1 MRVGTSRLIDLEK
14 IADEDHFHACGDKYL
29 NYILLLRI
37 IGSSP
42 CVWGQDNNTCIISAI
57 CRIIPMR
64 VGTSPAVQ
72 IKRDNNT
79 DHPHACGDKA
89 LHTSHCPHSLGSSPC
104 VWGQAG
110 LRCQKRQTYGIIP
123 MRVGTRSNTGNYNI
137 PNKDHPVSA
146 DD

>member
-1 MRVGTSRLIDLEK
+1 MTSYLGSSPCVWGQAVPSDTSKCKCWIIPMRVGTSLK
-14 IADEDHFHACGDKYL
+14 SVYNAPNGEDHPHACGDKNRPLCLYV
-29 NYILLLRI
+29 LLW
-37 IGSSP
+37 GSSP

-110 LRCQKRQTYGIIP
+110 LRCQKR
-123 MRVGTRSNTGNYNI
+123 
-137 PNKDHPVSA
+137 
-146 DD
+146 